1 MAEKTVIDFPMT
13 DEEIKELEN
22 IEKSGKKIL
31 DSKTMS
37 RLIGFTKEDIEAIDD
52 LVKQAF
58 KETEDQML

>member
-1 MAEKTVIDFPMT
+1 MAGKTVIDFPMT

-37 RLIGFTKEDIEAIDD
+37 RLIGFTQEDIEAIDA

>member
-22 IEKSGKKIL
+22 IEQSGKKIL

-37 RLIGFTKEDIEAIDD
+37 RLIGFTREDIEAIDA
-52 LVKQAF
+52 LVEQAF